1 MGSST
6 VYVRKDIEQNS
17 SLAMLLEYIRHN
29 SDSFINWKKYINHL
43 VEVNGG
49 KYTRFAQQTG
59 FSKNTIKKWCI
70 EGKKPQNRDDFI
82 KIAFGVNMNLEE
94 TNVLLQKY
102 GSYAE
107 LYPKDLNDAIII
119 YLLNRRQ
126 SDFDNPQFS
135 YASIELWTN
144 RLASIREEIIQSQKR
159 RIEQISNSSNVQ
171 TTLALHTIKA
181 IDNDKDFE
189 TYILQNKSVFF
200 STYDKLIC
208 FIDDF
213 MGMQKEK
220 HSQLHDED
228 EPGYSLH
235 ALAQQKGLN
244 KTLENAISMLKQ
256 NRILPKRHQ
265 LITLGV
271 LLNMTEQDINLM
283 LNLANMLPLYPRD
296 QIDALMIYLL
306 SKAVEE
312 NPELESSNAMAY
324 LEYGFNLALRKR
336 YRDYLDKYFQLDLA
350 EFDSDLDNIAQYISD
365 QIKDIDPDELD
376 YLKVFA

>member
-1 MGSST
+1 
-6 VYVRKDIEQNS
+6 
-17 SLAMLLEYIRHN
+17 
-29 SDSFINWKKYINHL
+29 
-43 VEVNGG
+43 
-49 KYTRFAQQTG
+49 
-59 FSKNTIKKWCI
+59 
-70 EGKKPQNRDDFI
+70 
-82 KIAFGVNMNLEE
+82 
-94 TNVLLQKY
+94 
-102 GSYAE
+102 
-107 LYPKDLNDAIII
+107 
-119 YLLNRRQ
+119 
-126 SDFDNPQFS
+126 
-135 YASIELWTN
+135 
-144 RLASIREEIIQSQKR
+144 
-159 RIEQISNSSNVQ
+159 
-171 TTLALHTIKA
+171 
-181 IDNDKDFE
+181 
-189 TYILQNKSVFF
+189 
-200 STYDKLIC
+200 
-208 FIDDF
+208 

-271 LLNMTEQDINLM
+271 LLNMTEQDINFM

-336 YRDYLDKYFQLDLA
+336 YRDYLDRYFQLDLA

>member
-29 SDSFINWKKYINHL
+29 SDSFINWKKFINHL

-82 KIAFGVNMNLEE
+82 KIAFGVNMSLEE

-126 SDFDNPQFS
+126 SDFDNSQFS

-159 RIEQISNSSNVQ
+159 RIEQILNSSTVQ
-171 TTLALHTIKA
+171 TTLAFHTIKA

-189 TYILQNKSVFF
+189 TFILQNKSVFF

-213 MGMQKEK
+213 TGMQKEK